1 MKGIGKMTLVRL
13 EPFRRFENLG
23 KRINDF
29 ANDFEKGISLEV
41 GSFSPK
47 TDICDNEKNIFISA
61 ELPGM
66 AKEDIKISVT
76 EDRILS
82 IKGNKHKNNND
93 KTFLRNERNYGE
105 FERTFVLSG
114 DVDIEHIDAKF
125 DNGVLELVMN
135 KIEPPEP
142 KEINVDIK

>member
-1 MKGIGKMTLVRL
+1 MTLVRL
-13 EPFRRFENLG
+13 EPFRRFENLS

-41 GSFSPK
+41 GSFSPR
-47 TDICDNEKNIFISA
+47 TDIFDDDKNIYITA

-66 AKEDIKISVT
+66 TKENVKISVT

-82 IKGNKHKNNND
+82 IKGKKQKIENNKD
-93 KTFLRNERNYGE
+93 KSFLRNERIYGK
-105 FERTFVLSG
+105 FERSFVLSE
-114 DVDIEHIDAKF
+114 DVDLEHIDAKF
-125 DNGVLELVMN
+125 DNGVLEIVLN

-142 KEINVDIK
+142 KEINVEIN

>member
-1 MKGIGKMTLVRL
+1 MTLVRL
-13 EPFRRFENLG
+13 EPFRRFEVLG
-23 KRINDF
+23 RRLNDF

-47 TDICDNEKNIFISA
+47 TDICDDDKKVFITA

-66 AKEDIKISVT
+66 KKGDIKISVT

-82 IKGNKHKNNND
+82 IKGKKQKPEINKD
-93 KTFLRNERNYGE
+93 KSYLRNERNFGE
-105 FERTFVLSG
+105 FERTFVLSE
-114 DVDIEHIDAKF
+114 DVDLENINAKF
-125 DNGVLELVMN
+125 ENGVLELVMN

-142 KEINVDIK
+142 KEIEVEIK